1 MDIKKLPDSELEVM
15 QVIWEFEAPV
25 PRAVIEGRMNEI
37 HPMAQTTLLTLISRL
52 DKKGFIKSEKKGRSS
67 VYTPL
72 IKQVDYTANESRNFF
87 QRICGGSVR
96 AFASA
101 LRDGALSEEEI
112 TELKKL
118 LDNGE
123 I

>member
-1 MDIKKLPDSELEVM
+1 MEIKKLPDSELEVM
-15 QVIWEFEAPV
+15 QVIWGCEAPV
-25 PRAVIEGRMNEI
+25 PRAEIESRMNEI

-52 DKKGFIKSEKKGRSS
+52 DKKGFIKTEKVGRSS
-67 VYTPL
+67 VYTPV
-72 IKQVDYTANESRNFF
+72 IGRSEYTANESRNFF
-87 QRICGGSVR
+87 RRICGGSVS

-101 LRDGALSEEEI
+101 LIDGALSEEEI